1 MEKRSIGYEALRVY
15 VRFAFWLTHRRVIV
29 IGRDLI
35 PKNQPII
42 FAANHQNA
50 LMDPLALVCTNPLQ
64 TLWLAR
70 ADIFKSGLT
79 KPILKFMKMLPIYR
93 IRDGKENLNNNEE
106 VFDLVT
112 KVLKNGGSTALF
124 PEAAHSGKRQML
136 PHKKAIPRIALEAEA
151 KNQFQLG
158 IRIVPVG
165 IYYDHYWH
173 FNRTLMVQ
181 YGESIGINQYRER
194 WAENAQNTMIAL
206 RDEIQCILQ
215 PLTMQ
220 INSTQ
225 YYQDY
230 EDIRMVATEE
240 YSHYHFFNSN
250 PWLQEFHAGQEFVNE
265 IEKFQAEQPEGFD
278 LLRKSCTAYIN
289 GLKKFGYSNAQVV
302 KAGRTGF
309 YKLPVQFCKALITSP
324 LLVAGFL
331 ACILPYALPRVL
343 LAGKVKDPAFK
354 STFIFVS
361 GLLLFPIFFLLESL
375 LIGILSG
382 SVMVA
387 TISFAAMPFLGK
399 FAFHLFEFDQNLLK
413 MFKLKTVHKSIFLQ
427 LGKAR
432 LAVLELVPGKQ
443 GVWVGS

>member
-15 VRFAFWLTHRRVIV
+15 VRFAFWLTHKRVIV
-29 IGRDLI
+29 IGRDRI
-35 PKNQPII
+35 PKGQPIV

-70 ADIFKSGLT
+70 ADIFKSKFT

-106 VFDLVT
+106 VFDQVT
-112 KVLKNGGSTALF
+112 QVLETGGSTALF

-151 KNQFQLG
+151 KNNFKLG
-158 IRIVPVG
+158 LRIVPVG
-165 IYYDHYWH
+165 IYYDHYWN

-181 YGESIGINQYRER
+181 YGESIGIGGYKER
-194 WAENAQNTMIAL
+194 YAENSQYAMISL
-206 RDEIQCILQ
+206 RDEIHSILL

-225 YYQDY
+225 HYQDY
-230 EDIRMVATEE
+230 EDIRMVAGEE
-240 YSHYHFFNSN
+240 YSHYHFFSNN
-250 PWLQEFHAGQEFVNE
+250 PWLQQFYSEQELVKK
-265 IEKFQAEQPEGFD
+265 IEKLELEQPDSFD
-278 LLRKSCTAYIN
+278 LLRRKTAAYVG
-289 GLKKFGYSNAQVV
+289 GLKKFGYSNRQLV
-302 KAGRTGF
+302 KAGRAGF
-309 YKLPVQFCKALITSP
+309 FKLLVRFCGALLSFP

-331 ACILPYALPRVL
+331 TCVLPYALPRVL
-343 LAGKVKDPAFK
+343 LTRKVKDPAFK

-375 LIGILSG
+375 IIGTLTG
-382 SVMVA
+382 SFVA
-387 TISFAAMPFLGK
+387 AVVSFVAMPFAGK
-399 FAFHLFEFDQNLLK
+399 LAFNLLEFDRNLIRII
-413 MFKLKTVHKSIFLQ
+413 KLKTIHKSVFRQ

-432 LAVLELVPGKQ
+432 LAILEIVTGKLL
-443 GVWVGS
+443 